1 MNSMNSYMF
10 QHQTAILRKAT
21 KTKERKS
28 NTTIHVWTGNQYLN
42 WHVRLRFLCFSRLP
56 LDGTLVLKH
65 AGVNT
70 DHELYFVVFYQ
81 AHLLVDILNIRK
93 CMV

>member
-1 MNSMNSYMF
+1 M
-10 QHQTAILRKAT
+10 
-21 KTKERKS
+21 
-28 NTTIHVWTGNQYLN
+28 GNQYMI

-56 LDGTLVLKH
+56 WDGALVLKH

-70 DHELYFVVFYQ
+70 DHELYFIVFYQ
-81 AHLLVDILNIRK
+81 VHLLADILNIRK